1 MTPSSATVLRD
12 TTQPS
17 SCCAFLLL
25 SLVTTTLL
33 RSMSTARGES
43 IEQPRRVSLAIGN
56 DAEKMDLE
64 GEDADAL
71 KLQALGHKQEMK
83 RNFSVWSIAAMGF
96 VNGK

>member
-1 MTPSSATVLRD
+1 
-12 TTQPS
+12 
-17 SCCAFLLL
+17 
-25 SLVTTTLL
+25 
-33 RSMSTARGES
+33 MSTARAGS
-43 IEQPRRVSLAIGN
+43 DTGRRVSVTVGS
-56 DAEKMDLE
+56 DTEKVILE